1 MPYRDTVSLIGMPG
15 VGKST
20 VGVLL
25 AKQLGLGF
33 LDTDLEIQRRE
44 DATLQ
49 TLLETR
55 GYRYLREVEEAVLLS
70 VPLSGQVVS
79 TGGSVVYSE
88 ASMNRLIAA
97 GPVVYLTAPS
107 ATLEARVKA
116 APPRGIA
123 SDPALSFAALY
134 AQRTPLYEAFATL
147 TVNTAGVPAE
157 AVATEIAEQLLRT

>member
-1 MPYRDTVSLIGMPG
+1 MTHHRTVSLIGMPG

-49 TLLETR
+49 SILER
-55 GYRYLREVEEAVLLS
+55 SGYRYLRDVEEAVLLE
-70 VPLSGQVVS
+70 VPLAGQVVS

-88 ASMNRLIAA
+88 DSMARLLAA
-97 GPVVYLTAPS
+97 GPVVYLAAPCE
-107 ATLEARVKA
+107 TLEARVKA

-123 SDPALSFAALY
+123 SDPSLSFAALY
-134 AQRTPLYEAFATL
+134 AQRTPLYEQFATL
-147 TVNTAGVPAE
+147 TVDTAAAAAE
-157 AVATEIAEQLLRT
+157 DVATEIAGKLLHT